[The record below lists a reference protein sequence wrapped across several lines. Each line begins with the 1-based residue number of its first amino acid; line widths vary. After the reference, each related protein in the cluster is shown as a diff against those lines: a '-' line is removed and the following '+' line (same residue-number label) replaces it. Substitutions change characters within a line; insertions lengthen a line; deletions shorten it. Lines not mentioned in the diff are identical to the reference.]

1 MWDFL
6 QNLFTALL
14 PIVTAF
20 AGWAGARIRN
30 TNQKDKAVERGVKML
45 LRAKIIDLGLHY
57 LEVGEIP
64 PYGMETLK
72 GCYKEYEALGAG
84 AHSVGDIVRRCETL
98 KIRNG

>member
-1 MWDFL
+1 MFPPAEKLQNFFGVFL
-6 QNLFTALL
+6 QFQ
-14 PIVTAF
+14 IGVD
-20 AGWAGARIRN
+20 RQ

-72 GCYKEYEALGAG
+72 GCYKEYEALGDG
-84 AHSVGDIVRRCETL
+84 DHSVGDIVRRCETL